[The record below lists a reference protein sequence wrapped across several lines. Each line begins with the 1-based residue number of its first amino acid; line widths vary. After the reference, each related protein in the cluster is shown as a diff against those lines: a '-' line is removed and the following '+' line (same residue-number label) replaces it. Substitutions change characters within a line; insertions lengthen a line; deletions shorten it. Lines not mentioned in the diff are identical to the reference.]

1 MPYTREAVAVR
12 ARDIRT
18 GQSLPPG
25 PPGSGVRPRAVSLSS
40 WSWRVPALGAQ
51 LCAAVL
57 SSPSASVASR
67 HNVTRRGC
75 VPSTRRGRGVLQCPS
90 RGRSSPCGARQVPA
104 QAEARTFPAHSGG
117 RVRGE
122 TSPFLSFPC
131 SFPRGFP
138 RPTAPGR
145 EGQSPGRGPGGR
157 AAALLRVRAAS
168 GPPDTRARGPHPECL
183 PCSPGWA

>member
-122 TSPFLSFPC
+122 TSPSFISTFVSTRVPPADC
-131 SFPRGFP
+131 TWKGGTVP
-138 RPTAPGR
+138 RPWAR
-145 EGQSPGRGPGGR
+145 R
-157 AAALLRVRAAS
+157 AGSCAS
-168 GPPDTRARGPHPECL
+168 QGESRLGA
-183 PCSPGWA
+183 S

>member
-25 PPGSGVRPRAVSLSS
+25 PPGSGERPRAVSLSS

-122 TSPFLSFPC
+122 TSPFLSFHV
-131 SFPRGFP
+131 RVHAG
-138 RPTAPGR
+138 
-145 EGQSPGRGPGGR
+145 SPGRLHLEGRDSPPAVGPEGGQ
-157 AAALLRVRAAS
+157 LRFS
-168 GPPDTRARGPHPECL
+168 G
-183 PCSPGWA
+183 

>member
-122 TSPFLSFPC
+122 TSPFLSFPVR
-131 SFPRGFP
+131 FHAGFP
-138 RPTAPGR
+138 GR
-145 EGQSPGRGPGGR
+145 LHLEGRDSPPAVGPEGGQ
-157 AAALLRVRAAS
+157 LRFS
-168 GPPDTRARGPHPECL
+168 G
-183 PCSPGWA
+183 

>member
-104 QAEARTFPAHSGG
+104 QAEARTSPAHSGG

-122 TSPFLSFPC
+122 TSPFLSFHVRFHA
-131 SFPRGFP
+131 S
-138 RPTAPGR
+138 
-145 EGQSPGRGPGGR
+145 SPGRLHLEGRDSPPAVGPEGGQ
-157 AAALLRVRAAS
+157 LRFS
-168 GPPDTRARGPHPECL
+168 G
-183 PCSPGWA
+183 

>member
-104 QAEARTFPAHSGG
+104 QAKPG
-117 RVRGE
+117 RSQLTSEGACGAKPPPFFHFHVR
-122 TSPFLSFPC
+122 FHA
-131 SFPRGFP
+131 GFP
-138 RPTAPGR
+138 GR
-145 EGQSPGRGPGGR
+145 LHLEGRDSPPAVGPEGGQ
-157 AAALLRVRAAS
+157 LRFS
-168 GPPDTRARGPHPECL
+168 G
-183 PCSPGWA
+183 

>member
-1 MPYTREAVAVR
+1 MPYTREAVAAR

-90 RGRSSPCGARQVPA
+90 RGRSSPCGARQGPRAGGSQDVPSSLRR
-104 QAEARTFPAHSGG
+104 ARAG
-117 RVRGE
+117 RNLPFFHFHVRVHAG
-122 TSPFLSFPC
+122 
-131 SFPRGFP
+131 
-138 RPTAPGR
+138 
-145 EGQSPGRGPGGR
+145 SPGRLHLEGRDSPPAVGPEGGQ
-157 AAALLRVRAAS
+157 LRFS
-168 GPPDTRARGPHPECL
+168 G
-183 PCSPGWA
+183 

>member
-90 RGRSSPCGARQVPA
+90 RGRSSPCGARQGPRAGGSQDVPSSLRR
-104 QAEARTFPAHSGG
+104 ARAG
-117 RVRGE
+117 RNL
-122 TSPFLSFPC
+122 PLSFISTFVSTRVSPADC
-131 SFPRGFP
+131 TWKGGTVP
-138 RPTAPGR
+138 RPWAR
-145 EGQSPGRGPGGR
+145 R
-157 AAALLRVRAAS
+157 AGSCAS
-168 GPPDTRARGPHPECL
+168 QGESRLGA
-183 PCSPGWA
+183 S